1 MIRRPPR
8 STRTD
13 TLFPYTTLFRSN
25 HQPFRPKIYLFDE
38 EDFHVF
44 LKSSSRLDIHR
55 QSSLERF
62 SSKLRLRSYS
72 SLSQAWTIPE
82 IFHQSS
88 QLGYLAY
95 IRLGIFPFEWM
106 EIFSVFFYF
115 QFLQN
120 RPARERQQEMPRSSL
135 TSQV

>member
-1 MIRRPPR
+1 MRI
-8 STRTD
+8 SD
-13 TLFPYTTLFRSN
+13 W
-25 HQPFRPKIYLFDE
+25 
-38 EDFHVF
+38 
-44 LKSSSRLDIHR
+44 SSDVCSSDLIHR

-95 IRLGIFPFEWM
+95 IRVGIFPFEWM

-120 RPARERQQEMPRSSL
+120 RTAPERQQEMPRPSL
-135 TSQV
+135 PIQVELPWKETLYPLLDLAFYL

>member
-1 MIRRPPR
+1 MAIQCLPCCDSFFFLMILRPPR

-13 TLFPYTTLFRSN
+13 TLFPYTTLFRSS
-25 HQPFRPKIYLFDE
+25 P
-38 EDFHVF
+38 
-44 LKSSSRLDIHR
+44 
-55 QSSLERF
+55 ERF

-95 IRLGIFPFEWM
+95 IRVGIFPFEWM

-120 RPARERQQEMPRSSL
+120 RPAREIGRAH
-135 TSQV
+135 V

>member
-1 MIRRPPR
+1 MAIQCLPCCDSFFFLMILRPPR

-13 TLFPYTTLFRSN
+13 TLFPYTTLFR
-25 HQPFRPKIYLFDE
+25 
-38 EDFHVF
+38 
-44 LKSSSRLDIHR
+44 
-55 QSSLERF
+55 SSLERF

-95 IRLGIFPFEWM
+95 IRVGIFPFEWM